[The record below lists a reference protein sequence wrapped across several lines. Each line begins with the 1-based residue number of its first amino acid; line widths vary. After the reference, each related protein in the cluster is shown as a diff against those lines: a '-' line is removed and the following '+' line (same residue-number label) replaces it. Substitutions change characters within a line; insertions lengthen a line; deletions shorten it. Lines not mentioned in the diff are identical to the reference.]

1 MFGTNN
7 TELRGRIAKCL
18 NDRGIVSL
26 AAGPVEHTQDEV
38 QDSFLSHLFDF
49 PHLDFAFVRYPSEM
63 VVVDWDGRLEVFGV
77 CDAGLIALDA
87 NGAILLIDEEEER
100 SILAGDPMSFVNRY
114 HAMVRGALATTKAD
128 RAQAADQ
135 IAQGE
140 DAGFWA
146 EQAYAVED
154 GFATARRHILAALK
168 DGAVKS
174 LV

>member
-1 MFGTNN
+1 MISTHNPAFPNRLATCLVERG
-7 TELRGRIAKCL
+7 LRPQSPG
-18 NDRGIVSL
+18 L
-26 AAGPVEHTQDEV
+26 AEHT
-38 QDSFLSHLFDF
+38 QDSFLSQLFDF

-77 CDAGLIALDA
+77 CDAGLLALDA
-87 NGAILLIDEEEER
+87 NGAILLINEEEER
-100 SILAGDPMSFVNRY
+100 SVLAGDPMVFVNRY
-114 HAMVRGALATTKAD
+114 HAMVRGALASTNAE

-140 DAGFWA
+140 ESGFWA
-146 EQAYAVED
+146 EQAHAVED
-154 GFATARRHILAALK
+154 GFATARRNILAALK